1 MSLYLAVELSAL
13 AIPLAFSFDRKVAY
27 YKMWP
32 YLLPAILVNAILFI
46 LIDIYFT
53 SAGVWGFNPDY
64 HSGFIFAGLPLEELL
79 FFFIIPYCSMFVH
92 YVFIAY
98 LPDTATGK
106 RSTVIISSVLVLIL
120 LVSTLTWS
128 SRDYTSF
135 YSALT
140 AATILL
146 AWMFNPSLLSRY
158 YITFLIIMIPFLAVN
173 GILTGSF
180 IEGEVF
186 WYDSDEISGIRLLSI
201 PVEDVLF
208 GFSLILLNLLTAE
221 YIRKLMKR

>member
-1 MSLYLAVELSAL
+1 MSLYLAVELCAL

-32 YLLPAILVNAILFI
+32 FLIPAILVNALIFI
-46 LIDIYFT
+46 IIDIYFT

-64 HSGFIFAGLPLEELL
+64 HSGIMFAGLPLEELL
-79 FFFIIPYCSMFVH
+79 FFVIIPYCSMFVH

-98 LPDTATGK
+98 LPDIATGK
-106 RSTVIISSVLVLIL
+106 RTTVIISSILLLIL
-120 LVSTLTWS
+120 MISILAWS

-140 AATILL
+140 AAIILL
-146 AWMFNPSLLSRY
+146 AWMYNPSLLSRY
-158 YITFLIIMIPFLAVN
+158 YITFLIIMIPFLTVN

-186 WYDSDEISGIRLLSI
+186 WYNSDEISGIRILSI

-221 YIRKLMKR
+221 YLRKLMKR